1 MLDTATM
8 TSAGAVQQRLDKG
21 GLRAIQIRVFVL
33 CTLVT
38 MLDGIDNQSIGVV
51 APLMS
56 RDLGLDKTA
65 LGSIFSVTQV
75 GATIGALLFGVV
87 GDRFGRKL
95 AIIFCVSMMTVFTLL
110 TAIVPTFEL
119 LMISR
124 FFAGVGLAGVFSSA
138 LSLTS
143 EFAPSRLRGT
153 MVSIV
158 YAGYPAGAALGGIM
172 SAAILTTHD
181 WRTVLY
187 IAVSIGLVIL
197 ILLIG
202 WLPESIRYL
211 VAKGGR
217 AKALDRLLG
226 QLGLGRA
233 NLADLA
239 DVGTSPPTAGTASGF
254 WSVFSNGLAPLT
266 LLLCAVNLFIS
277 ATTKIMVVWFPTML
291 TEHGFTVSH
300 AALAQAAFNIGC
312 LTIMIIAGWLVD
324 RFGPLRVVAP
334 ALAFG
339 GVCVAAL
346 GQAGTSLALVMIDA
360 ALIGV
365 FVGTGA
371 AGAQA
376 MAARLF
382 PVPVRSTGIGWCTS
396 SARFGQVLSPMV
408 IAIVLSGGT
417 NIAYVYAGLA
427 FAPWLAAA
435 FAVFFVL
442 VARRDGRK
450 GF

>member
-8 TSAGAVQQRLDKG
+8 TSAGPVQQRLDQG

-65 LGSIFSVTQV
+65 LGSIFSVTQI

-119 LMISR
+119 LIISR
-124 FFAGVGLAGVFSSA
+124 FFAGLGLAGVFSSA
-138 LSLTS
+138 LALTS

-181 WRTVLY
+181 WRAVLF
-187 IAVSIGLVIL
+187 IAASIGLVIL

-217 AKALDRLLG
+217 ARALDRLLG

-233 NLADLA
+233 SLA
-239 DVGTSPPTAGTASGF
+239 PPANDAAPPPPEMAGGF
-254 WSVFSNGLAPLT
+254 WSVFRNGLGPLT
-266 LLLCAVNLFIS
+266 LLLCVVNLFIS
-277 ATTKIMVVWFPTML
+277 ATTKIMVVWFPTIL

-312 LTIMIIAGWLVD
+312 LAIMMIAGWLVD

-334 ALAFG
+334 ALALG
-339 GVCVAAL
+339 GLCVAAL
-346 GQAGTSLALVMIDA
+346 GAAGTSLTLVMIDA

-365 FVGTGA
+365 FIGTGA

-382 PVPVRSTGIGWCTS
+382 PVSVRSTGIGWCTS

-435 FAVFFVL
+435 FAIAFVL
-442 VARRDGRK
+442 VARKEKRK

>member
-8 TSAGAVQQRLDKG
+8 TSAGPVQQRLDQG

-65 LGSIFSVTQV
+65 LGSIFSVTQI

-119 LMISR
+119 LIISR
-124 FFAGVGLAGVFSSA
+124 FFAGLGLAGGFSSA
-138 LSLTS
+138 LALTS

-181 WRTVLY
+181 WRAVLF
-187 IAVSIGLVIL
+187 IAASIGLVIL

-217 AKALDRLLG
+217 ARALDRL
-226 QLGLGRA
+226 
-233 NLADLA
+233 
-239 DVGTSPPTAGTASGF
+239 
-254 WSVFSNGLAPLT
+254 
-266 LLLCAVNLFIS
+266 
-277 ATTKIMVVWFPTML
+277 
-291 TEHGFTVSH
+291 
-300 AALAQAAFNIGC
+300 
-312 LTIMIIAGWLVD
+312 
-324 RFGPLRVVAP
+324 
-334 ALAFG
+334 
-339 GVCVAAL
+339 
-346 GQAGTSLALVMIDA
+346 
-360 ALIGV
+360 
-365 FVGTGA
+365 
-371 AGAQA
+371 
-376 MAARLF
+376 
-382 PVPVRSTGIGWCTS
+382 
-396 SARFGQVLSPMV
+396 
-408 IAIVLSGGT
+408 
-417 NIAYVYAGLA
+417 
-427 FAPWLAAA
+427 
-435 FAVFFVL
+435 
-442 VARRDGRK
+442 
-450 GF
+450 